1 MIQVHRNSSTT
12 RDVRIKVIGLGGAGG
27 NVLDRLL
34 LDGAQ
39 DMELVAINTDA
50 QALTA
55 SVVEQKVQ
63 LGRSTTRGLGAGG
76 DPEIGYAAA
85 EEGVD
90 EISRAI
96 EGAHILFLCV
106 GLGGGTGSGAA
117 RIVASLARE
126 QRALVISFATL
137 PFAFEGKRRRAQAD
151 EALAALQRYSDV
163 VIHFENDRMGD
174 SVAPLAGIQEAFTT
188 ADQTLSQSI
197 RAIARLVYRRG
208 LVNIGFDELATALR
222 GSSEAGAHCVFGY
235 GEAAG
240 DNRAHEALTQA
251 LKNPLMDKGRML
263 EDARNVLVNIAGGT
277 SMTLNEVQILMEE
290 LNRHISDQTR
300 LLFGAAVDPSL
311 GQKISVTILSA
322 LQGDVAVASAAP
334 AAVET
339 HSRPAA
345 RTESAHSAIA
355 PAPPVAPAPLPQ
367 APVRLAPI
375 HEPVEMPHTPEPAI
389 AAHAF
394 EPPVA
399 ARVTEPPVRA
409 RTPEPTYSERRREP
423 EVVEH
428 FREPEPEPEPA
439 PEPRR
444 VARSRPVRE
453 PAPVIEVEPAP
464 EPEPVMVEAVTPAP
478 YVPPA
483 PAPVTAEAEPVHSES
498 TVPPA
503 PESPRGP
510 KQPKPKPIQAKQE
523 QMQFEPVTRGRFE
536 KSEPTIVDG
545 QDLDVPTFLRRNVK
559 VK

>member
-1 MIQVHRNSSTT
+1 MIQVHRNSSSTH
-12 RDVRIKVIGLGGAGG
+12 DVRIKVVGLGGAGG

-34 LDGAQ
+34 LDGVQ
-39 DMELVAINTDA
+39 DVELIAVNTDA

-63 LGRSTTRGLGAGG
+63 LGRNTTRGLGAGG
-76 DPEIGYAAA
+76 DPEVGYAAA
-85 EEGVD
+85 EEGVE

-96 EGAHILFLCV
+96 EGAHIVFLCV

-126 QRALVISFATL
+126 QKALVISFVTL

-188 ADQTLSQSI
+188 ADQTVSQSL
-197 RAIARLVYRRG
+197 RAIARLVRQRG
-208 LVNIGFDELATALR
+208 LVNIGFDELTTAVR
-222 GSSEAGAHCVFGY
+222 GSHQAGAHCVFGY
-235 GEAAG
+235 GESAG

-263 EDARNVLVNIAGGT
+263 EDARNILINVAGGP

-290 LNRHISDQTR
+290 FNRHISDQTR
-300 LLFGAAVDPSL
+300 LLFGAAVDPGL

-322 LQGDVAVASAAP
+322 LQGEVVAAP

-339 HSRPAA
+339 RSRSAA
-345 RTESAHSAIA
+345 RVESAP
-355 PAPPVAPAPLPQ
+355 PAVAPAPVI
-367 APVRLAPI
+367 APTRVTPAPIKLAPAPAPTP
-375 HEPVEMPHTPEPAI
+375 EPEEEPYVPEPAI
-389 AAHAF
+389 AA
-394 EPPVA
+394 
-399 ARVTEPPVRA
+399 RITEPPVRT
-409 RTPEPTYSERRREP
+409 RTPEPAVSTRIPEPEP
-423 EVVEH
+423 EVVE
-428 FREPEPEPEPA
+428 RIPEPEHT

-444 VARSRPVRE
+444 VLRSRPVRE
-453 PAPVIEVEPAP
+453 PAPAIEIEPEP
-464 EPEPVMVEAVTPAP
+464 EPEPVLAEAVAP
-478 YVPPA
+478 VSSRPVPA
-483 PAPVTAEAEPVHSES
+483 PAPVAAEAEPVFSEPDA
-498 TVPPA
+498 TANEPT
-503 PESPRGP
+503 RGP
-510 KQPKPKPIQAKQE
+510 RQPKPKPIQAKQE

>member
-12 RDVRIKVIGLGGAGG
+12 HDVRIKVVGLGGAGG
-27 NVLDRLL
+27 NVLDRLM
-34 LDGAQ
+34 LDGAH
-39 DMELVAINTDA
+39 DVELIAINTDA

-63 LGRSTTRGLGAGG
+63 LGRGTTRGLGAGG

-96 EGAHILFLCV
+96 EGAQILFLCV

-126 QRALVISFATL
+126 QKALVISFATL

-197 RAIARLVYRRG
+197 RAIARLVRQRG

-222 GSSEAGAHCVFGY
+222 GSQTAGAHCVFGY

-263 EDARNVLVNIAGGT
+263 EDARNILINVAGGS

-311 GQKISVTILSA
+311 GQKVSVTILSA
-322 LQGDVAVASAAP
+322 LQGETAAAAP
-334 AAVET
+334 APAPAVVET
-339 HSRPAA
+339 RSRPAA
-345 RTESAHSAIA
+345 RVESTPVTFA
-355 PAPPVAPAPLPQ
+355 PAAA
-367 APVRLAPI
+367 APVTLAPV
-375 HEPVEMPHTPEPAI
+375 HEVPAAPPRRREPAVAAHAPEPEEPVFTPHTPHTPEP
-389 AAHAF
+389 
-394 EPPVA
+394 VA
-399 ARVTEPPVRA
+399 TAPRQ
-409 RTPEPTYSERRREP
+409 PEPAVIDIS
-423 EVVEH
+423 
-428 FREPEPEPEPA
+428 EPEPEPEPELEPEPIRA

-444 VARSRPVRE
+444 VPRSRPVRE
-453 PAPVIEVEPAP
+453 PAPVLEVEP
-464 EPEPVMVEAVTPAP
+464 EPEPQPVYVESTTTA
-478 YVPPA
+478 PPA
-483 PAPVTAEAEPVHSES
+483 PAPMAAEADPHFPE
-498 TVPPA
+498 PA
-503 PESPRGP
+503 PPTGEPTRGP
-510 KQPKPKPIQAKQE
+510 RQPKPKPIQAKQE

>member
-1 MIQVHRNSSTT
+1 MIQVHRNSASTH
-12 RDVRIKVIGLGGAGG
+12 DVRIKVVGLGGAGG

-34 LDGAQ
+34 LDGMHDA
-39 DMELVAINTDA
+39 ELVAINTDT

-55 SVVEQKVQ
+55 SVVERKVQ
-63 LGRSTTRGLGAGG
+63 LGRTSTRGLGAGG
-76 DPEIGYAAA
+76 DPEIGYTAA

-90 EISRAI
+90 EIRQAI
-96 EGAHILFLCV
+96 EGAQIIFLCV
-106 GLGGGTGSGAA
+106 GLGGGTGSGGA

-126 QRALVISFATL
+126 QKALVVAFATL

-163 VIHFENDRMGD
+163 VIHFDNDRMGD
-174 SVAPLAGIQEAFTT
+174 AVAPLAGIHEAFTT

-197 RAIARLVYRRG
+197 RAIARVARQRG
-208 LVNIGFDELATALR
+208 LVHVGFDDLTTALR

-235 GEAAG
+235 GEADG
-240 DNRAHEALTQA
+240 DNRAHDALTRA

-263 EDARNVLVNIAGGT
+263 EDARNILVNVAGGP

-322 LQGDVAVASAAP
+322 LQGEVPAP
-334 AAVET
+334 VVEVR
-339 HSRPAA
+339 SRPDT
-345 RTESAHSAIA
+345 RVESSPASVAPTPVVRRPPPVIEPVVVIA
-355 PAPPVAPAPLPQ
+355 P
-367 APVRLAPI
+367 I
-375 HEPVEMPHTPEPAI
+375 
-389 AAHAF
+389 
-394 EPPVA
+394 
-399 ARVTEPPVRA
+399 
-409 RTPEPTYSERRREP
+409 
-423 EVVEH
+423 
-428 FREPEPEPEPA
+428 PEPEPA
-439 PEPRR
+439 PEPRH
-444 VARSRPVRE
+444 A
-453 PAPVIEVEPAP
+453 PAPRRAP
-464 EPEPVMVEAVTPAP
+464 EPEPEPVLVEAA
-478 YVPPA
+478 A
-483 PAPVTAEAEPVHSES
+483 PAAPAIAAEAEPLFSEP
-498 TVPPA
+498 TPA
-503 PESPRGP
+503 PEPVRAASP